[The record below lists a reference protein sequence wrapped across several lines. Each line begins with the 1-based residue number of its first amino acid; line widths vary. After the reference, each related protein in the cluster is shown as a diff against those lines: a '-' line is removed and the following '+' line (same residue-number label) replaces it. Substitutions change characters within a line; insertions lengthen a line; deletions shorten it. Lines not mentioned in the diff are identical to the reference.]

1 VLLSKFMKQYV
12 IDEIRP
18 ADHDKLKAYL
28 EAEFGPAEMGGIYW
42 IPVPEQMLNEVQL
55 SHKPCQPFFS
65 ALDLEPERLACE
77 LLIRTRNR
85 IRCDCISYAT
95 ESQRNWLISVVDAV
109 FEKLE
114 IHT

>member
-1 VLLSKFMKQYV
+1 MKQYV
-12 IDEIRP
+12 IDEIRA
-18 ADHDKLKAYL
+18 ADHDKIKAYL
-28 EAEFGPAEMGGIYW
+28 DAEFGPAEMGGIYW
-42 IPVPEQMLNEVQL
+42 IPVAEEMLNEVQKA
-55 SHKPCQPFFS
+55 HKSCQPLFF
-65 ALDLEPERLACE
+65 ALEFEPERLSCE
-77 LLIRTRNR
+77 LLIRTKSR